1 MKNQEALLSLLQ
13 IAHVIQIG
21 KSRMGSMAA
30 CYDKFQQPHNM
41 ARVTLPIACAINGDY
56 ALPLLVM
63 LTSLQEHLRPSHQ
76 LLLYLVHQGVSE
88 EVLASISRLVE
99 IHSIVPTPDSVAA
112 LPRHP
117 RFPPEAAYP
126 LLLPDLLPK
135 TLDRILFLAADL
147 LVLDDLAELWETS
160 LGERALG
167 AAPDAAIPLCRS
179 PRGVK
184 KRETLGISENAV
196 YFNCG
201 VMLISLDAWRRGEIT
216 RRACGYLQNVG
227 RHVDFLH
234 QEALNAILWNDWL
247 PLDSRWNLLGSLA
260 GRPYGQP
267 ESQNGKNLGIVHFAG
282 RL

>member
-1 MKNQEALLSLLQ
+1 MQ

-21 KSRMGSMAA
+21 KSRIGSMAA

-135 TLDRILFLAADL
+135 TLDRILFLDADL
-147 LVLDDLAELWETS
+147 LVLDGNPLEDIHNTKRIAAVIAE
-160 LGERALG
+160 
-167 AAPDAAIPLCRS
+167 
-179 PRGVK
+179 
-184 KRETLGISENAV
+184 
-196 YFNCG
+196 
-201 VMLISLDAWRRGEIT
+201 
-216 RRACGYLQNVG
+216 
-227 RHVDFLH
+227 
-234 QEALNAILWNDWL
+234 
-247 PLDSRWNLLGSLA
+247 
-260 GRPYGQP
+260 
-267 ESQNGKNLGIVHFAG
+267 G
-282 RL
+282 RLLDRKMFDGMIGTAAVTAPSKPTQ